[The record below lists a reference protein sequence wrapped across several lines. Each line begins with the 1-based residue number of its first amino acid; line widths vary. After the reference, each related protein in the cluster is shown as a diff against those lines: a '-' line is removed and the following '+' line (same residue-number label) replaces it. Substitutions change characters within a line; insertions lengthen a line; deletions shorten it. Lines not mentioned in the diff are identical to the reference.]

1 MEQCPDAVIQSSQK
15 ANTLMQKATEIFTTA
30 EAAEAAKA
38 TEAAEA
44 TEHAWERHPPK
55 SEEDHVLGHTQN
67 WLNAL
72 PKGVRPVHLP
82 TAFPR
87 IANQLC
93 RLWAETAALDRYF
106 EEKEFGT
113 RDDRKGFPALIKE
126 ELLAMHVHS
135 LRSRG
140 HRKQVARQAAS
151 FGQ

>member
-1 MEQCPDAVIQSSQK
+1 
-15 ANTLMQKATEIFTTA
+15 MQKATEIFN
-30 EAAEAAKA
+30 AAEATKA
-38 TEAAEA
+38 TEA
-44 TEHAWERHPPK
+44 TEHAWERHSPR
-55 SEEDHVLGHTQN
+55 SEEHHVLGHTQN

-72 PKGVRPVHLP
+72 PKGVRPVQLP

-93 RLWAETAALDRYF
+93 RLWAETVALDHYF

-113 RDDRKGFPALIKE
+113 RDDRTGFPALIKE
-126 ELLAMHVHS
+126 ELLAMHVYS

-140 HRKQVARQAAS
+140 HTKQLTRQAAS